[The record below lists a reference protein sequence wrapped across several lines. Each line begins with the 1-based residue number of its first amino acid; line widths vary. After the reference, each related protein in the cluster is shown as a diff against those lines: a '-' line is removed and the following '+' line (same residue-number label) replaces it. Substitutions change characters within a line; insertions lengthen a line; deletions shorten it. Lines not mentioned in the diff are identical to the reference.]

1 VSPRSPLTTSAASA
15 RIEAAAPAAA
25 MERQP
30 DPAAPPL
37 HRIWWCLSL
46 AGLALLISIRWVRY
60 VPVPWPSALDHLL
73 GGLMI
78 WVNQLFAWPF
88 VLTTLLPRFVVLGGA
103 LAAVVFHRRLVRRAG
118 RVWRFTPLLVSL
130 LCGAMLWLH
139 YLFDLSPFVALL
151 CLVSLPLAWPRERG
165 PIAAGSRSR
174 LLGLGWM
181 AFFAFWL
188 WYAGDFADR
197 AAVVFWAAA
206 LLAAHRFGPRL
217 LGVREQ
223 RLLLVLAVIP
233 ANLVPALLPLV
244 LPWHGGT
251 RFGEG
256 MAYDFCEV
264 PNRGVLLASVPF
276 CGAVIN
282 GYADCGRGQVV
293 AYDPSTLQRLTAY
306 SFFSRG
312 YYGRLEALVCL
323 EDEIHVGVQSTRY
336 RGRLAGPTSMSFPL
350 AAPERFRPLMAGRAA
365 GSNMVYDPVHDAL
378 FYTDEYTH
386 RIVRYDRRT
395 GEYDERVGEPFRKRW
410 FHPLFRTP
418 QTGSFLMPST
428 AIDPRRD
435 RIFPVEAIQ
444 GRYAYAVDTETLRP
458 VARYDVEG
466 GGGVG
471 AAVDSDRGRLFVA
484 SYWGME
490 VFDIE
495 SAELIARKRLSLHS
509 RPPTLDAARNRLY
522 VSSEVEGK
530 IRILDRD
537 TLAVLGQIPVGM
549 GIRYVHLSADG
560 RRVFASSYA
569 GQFHWDADALVPHR

>member
-1 VSPRSPLTTSAASA
+1 VSLGFPLTSPASGRIEGAASA
-15 RIEAAAPAAA
+15 GVGPDAEGPASV
-25 MERQP
+25 
-30 DPAAPPL
+30 L
-37 HRIWWCLSL
+37 HRSWWCFSL
-46 AGLALLISIRWVRY
+46 LVLALFIGVRWLRY
-60 VPVPWPSALDHLL
+60 LPVSWPPALDHLL

-78 WVNQLFAWPF
+78 WVTQLFAWPF
-88 VLTTLLPRFVVLGGA
+88 VLTTLVPRFALIGGV
-103 LAAVVFHRRLVRRAG
+103 LAALLFHRRLVRRVG
-118 RVWRFTPLLVSL
+118 TVWRFTPLLVSL

-139 YLFDLSPFVALL
+139 YLFDLSPFVASL
-151 CLVSLPLAWPRERG
+151 CLVSLLLAWPRERR
-165 PIAAGSRSR
+165 PIAGGASAR
-174 LLGLGWM
+174 LLALGWV
-181 AFFAFWL
+181 AFFGFWL
-188 WYAGDFADR
+188 WHAGDFAER
-197 AAVVFWAAA
+197 AAVGFWAVTLFAT
-206 LLAAHRFGPRL
+206 RRYGPRF

-233 ANLVPALLPLV
+233 ANLLSCLLPLV

-251 RFGEG
+251 RFGDG

-264 PNRGVLLASVPF
+264 PKRGVLLASVPA

-293 AYDPSTLQRLTAY
+293 AYDAATLERLTAY
-306 SFFSRG
+306 SFFSPG
-312 YYGRLEALVCL
+312 YYGRLEELVCL

-350 AAPERFRPLMAGRAA
+350 DAPERFKPLMAGRAA
-365 GSNMVYDPVHDAL
+365 GSNIVYDPHHDAL

-395 GEYDERVGEPFRKRW
+395 GQYDERVGEPFRRRW

-418 QTGSFLMPST
+418 QTGSFLMPSS

-444 GRYAYAVDTETLRP
+444 GRYAYAVDTGTLRP

-471 AAVDSDRGRLFVA
+471 AAVDSERGRLFVA
-484 SYWGME
+484 SFWGME
-490 VFDIE
+490 VFDIA
-495 SAELIARKRLSLHS
+495 SGKLIARKRLSLHS
-509 RPPTLDAARNRLY
+509 RPVTVDPVRNRLY
-522 VSSEVEGK
+522 VSSEIEGK

-537 TLAVLGQIPVGM
+537 TLAVIGQIPIGM
-549 GIRYVHLSADG
+549 GSRYVHLSADG
-560 RRVFASSYA
+560 TRLFASSYA
-569 GQFHWDADALVPHR
+569 GQYYWDADTLSPRR